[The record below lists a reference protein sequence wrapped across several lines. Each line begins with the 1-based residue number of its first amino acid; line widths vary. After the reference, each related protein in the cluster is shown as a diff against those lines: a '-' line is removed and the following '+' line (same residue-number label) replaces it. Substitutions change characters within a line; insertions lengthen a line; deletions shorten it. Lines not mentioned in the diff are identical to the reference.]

1 MQPSGTVGAVT
12 QPGPVDRAA
21 LALHDL
27 RGRRLPW
34 LALAFGTGVGTYFA
48 LPVEPGA
55 AAALIS
61 GATMAMLLVFACLT
75 RHGIGF
81 LALWLAVALGGV
93 LAGQARTAVVAAPVL
108 DFRYYGA
115 VEGRIRVVDRSASGA
130 VRLTLDRVR
139 LDDVP
144 RRETPARVRVSLH
157 GEGGAVPAL
166 GTWVMTTAHLSP
178 PAGPT
183 EPGGFDF
190 QRHAFF
196 QRLGALG
203 YTRLPLLRIAPPE
216 GGAALI
222 VSRARMAIG
231 TALRER
237 LPGQQGA
244 VAAAITT
251 GDRSQLSDEV
261 VADLRASNLAH
272 LLAISGLHMGLLV
285 GFVFWAMRGGLALI
299 PRIALTRPTKQWAA
313 AAALPF
319 ALAYLF
325 LSGGTVATQ
334 RAFVM
339 AAVMLGAVLVGQRVL
354 SIRSVA
360 IAALLIL
367 AWHPESLI
375 GPGFQMSFAATG
387 ALVLAFRALSG
398 PERSKWMTGWRGVFV
413 SLLLSSIVAGA
424 ATAPFAAY
432 HFNRIGQFGV
442 LANLLAVPA
451 MGFAVMPMLLLS
463 LLLWPIG
470 LEGPPLAIAG
480 AGIAWILEV
489 AARVADM
496 PGAVRTIAA
505 PDPWVLPLLGVG
517 MTVIGCAIGR
527 TRLLGVAVLMLAG
540 ALWLQGGRAEVLIA
554 ETGRLVG
561 IAGPEGRWLDREKGA
576 GFTAEAWLEN
586 DGDPTGQVVAAAR
599 NRPDLEPLP
608 AIHIARGKRDLPAAL
623 EACRRSDGWLVTPL
637 PFEGKAETC
646 RVIDARLLRRT
657 GSIALTVE
665 DGDVVEIHARAV
677 QGRRPWVP
685 ATR

>member
-1 MQPSGTVGAVT
+1 MQPSGTIGGVTRPGA
-12 QPGPVDRAA
+12 VDRAV

-34 LALAFGTGVGTYFA
+34 LALAFGTGIGAYFA

-55 AAALIS
+55 AAALALS
-61 GATMAMLLVFACLT
+61 AATAMLLVVAYLT

-81 LALWLAVALGGV
+81 LALWTAVALGGV
-93 LAGQARTAVVAAPVL
+93 LAGQARTALVAAPVL

-115 VEGRIRVVDRSASGA
+115 VEGRIRIVDRSASGA

-139 LDDVP
+139 LDGVP
-144 RRETPARVRVSLH
+144 RHETPARVRVSLH

-196 QRLGALG
+196 QGLGALG

-216 GGAALI
+216 GGAALA
-222 VSRARMAIG
+222 VLRARMAIG
-231 TALRER
+231 TALRNR

-251 GDRSQLSDEV
+251 GDRSHLSDEV

-285 GFVFWAMRGGLALI
+285 GFVFWAVRGGLALI

-313 AAALPF
+313 ATALPF

-451 MGFAVMPMLLLS
+451 MGFAVMPMLLLA

-480 AGIAWILEV
+480 AGIGWILEV

-527 TRLLGVAVLMLAG
+527 TRLVGVAVLMVAG

-561 IAGPEGRWLDREKGA
+561 ITGPEGRWLDREKGA

-586 DGDPTGQVVAAAR
+586 DGDPTGQAAAATR
-599 NRPDLEPLP
+599 ERPDLEPLP
-608 AIHIARGKRDLPAAL
+608 AIHIARGKRDLPAEL
-623 EACRRSDGWLVTPL
+623 DACRRSNGWLVTPL
-637 PFEGKAETC
+637 PFEGAAETC
-646 RVIDARLLRRT
+646 RVIDSRLLRRT
-657 GSIALTVE
+657 GSIALTVK
-665 DGDVVEIHARAV
+665 DGVVVETHARAV

-685 ATR
+685 GTR